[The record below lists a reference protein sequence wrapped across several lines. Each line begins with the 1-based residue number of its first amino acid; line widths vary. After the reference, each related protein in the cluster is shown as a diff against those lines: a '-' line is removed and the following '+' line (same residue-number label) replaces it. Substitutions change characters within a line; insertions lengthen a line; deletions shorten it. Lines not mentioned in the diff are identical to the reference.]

1 MARIEKLDSNIY
13 NLTNQENMNII
24 REKYKKTLDP
34 KEKLE
39 LRQMLNKY
47 GRNDDQILAESA
59 NNFFD
64 VKKADQVLNEN
75 DLVPFT
81 QSY

>member
-13 NLTNQENMNII
+13 KLTNQENMNII
-24 REKYKKTLDP
+24 REKYEKALDP

-47 GRNDDQILAESA
+47 GRNDDQILAEAA

-64 VKKADQVLNEN
+64 IKKGDQVLNEN

-81 QSY
+81 